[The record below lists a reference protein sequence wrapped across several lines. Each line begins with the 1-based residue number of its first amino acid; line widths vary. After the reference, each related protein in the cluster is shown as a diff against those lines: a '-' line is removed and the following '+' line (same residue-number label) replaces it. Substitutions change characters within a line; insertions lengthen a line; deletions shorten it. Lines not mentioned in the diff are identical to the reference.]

1 MNIFSETIFFY
12 LTAAVLDFLKKGV
25 NSPDSMKLMM
35 ADDLGDKI
43 PSNVTPWHADDKK
56 HH

>member
-1 MNIFSETIFFY
+1 M
-12 LTAAVLDFLKKGV
+12 DFLKTATDSP
-25 NSPDSMKLMM
+25 NSVKMMM
-35 ADDLGDKI
+35 ADDVGGKI